1 MSIERRHKVDRSSLT
16 YLIEAAKVDF
26 AMELNACLQK
36 LSMSQQRLAETLDV
50 KSPYLTRVLRGDE
63 NLTMAT
69 MVKFADA
76 LGKRLNLHLSD
87 RDSHVRWHEV
97 VRHTEAK
104 EPLSSKACA
113 WKSFGAA
120 GAAGLM
126 QRVENIEAANDYE
139 AESIAA

>member
-26 AMELNACLQK
+26 AMELTACLQK

-97 VRHTEAK
+97 VRHMEAK
-104 EPLSSKACA
+104 EQLSSKA